1 MNFPINLNE
10 LLARKEQ
17 FLQGITTIRAE
28 GLCKYGGRVVDIT
41 KTDGGDGTEKSL
53 IQLLIRFDI
62 FMQEGP
68 NGKWFPQEDKTMRFN
83 DKDVKITP
91 DGNDVIIEEGEKAQ
105 IILHSSDAWIL
116 SKLKKCQGVKSRD
129 LNVTFLQTPSDF
141 G

>member
-28 GLCKYGGRVVDIT
+28 GLCKSGGRVVDIT

-129 LNVTFLQTPSDF
+129 
-141 G
+141 